1 VKTGGKAVKIIV
13 DGMGGDLAPQE
24 VVKGSL
30 EAAKEY
36 GVKIV
41 LTGDSYRLNQE
52 LNKLN
57 APKDIFEII
66 HTTEIITMEDSPVK
80 AIKSKKD
87 SSMVKGLEMVRNNKD
102 AVFVSAGNT
111 GALLAGG
118 LLKVGRIK
126 GIDRPALT
134 SLLPFRKKST
144 LLLDMGANTECKP
157 LNLAQFAM
165 MGTIYM
171 ESVLGRKNPTVGL
184 LNIGIEETKGSEL
197 YKNAYQ
203 LISNM
208 ENVNFVGNIEAR
220 DVPEGVVDILVCDG
234 FTGNIVLKYTEGLSY
249 SLFAM
254 LKDIMMKNTLN
265 KLAAIALKP
274 SLKQFKKRMD
284 YTEIGGAPLLGING
298 GIIKAHG
305 SSNAIAIKNAIRQG
319 INYIQNNILER
330 IQSAVETSGKNL
342 V

>member
-1 VKTGGKAVKIIV
+1 MKTGGKAVKIIV